1 MANCRNWFSDKVKTK
16 NGEGKEAEPEEEKSE
31 EESKSKVE
39 KGLDAEIVGTGT
51 ILSVNLW

>member
-1 MANCRNWFSDKVKTK
+1 MENCRNWFSDKVKTK

-31 EESKSKVE
+31 EESKVE